1 MAKEKLTPETTDEIQ
16 ETDAVEIQTEDREP
30 VANKWMNSNKN

>member
-16 ETDAVEIQTEDREP
+16 ATDAMEIQTEDREP
-30 VANKWMNSNKN
+30 DRKSVV

>member
-16 ETDAVEIQTEDREP
+16 ETDAVETQIRSYRYERYRHP
-30 VANKWMNSNKN
+30 